1 VSFHSGKFQEAHAL
15 WNEVGT
21 IGSEDSL
28 VRAWVATGLARAS
41 VRTGRY
47 ADAISILGSNQRLI
61 HEVGELPTRL
71 AHWGYSALA
80 LWNEGR
86 LDPAVE
92 SATAGLEAIEG
103 TEAFAAPHAFDGIAE
118 VTRVLLAANDLSRS
132 GASAALAE
140 RSVRSLERVARRL
153 PIARPRASMARAV
166 LLAGEGKHAAARRRF
181 RRALQQADT
190 MAMPYEHGLVL
201 REMGHAVGDIEALA
215 RSAAELSALGAVD
228 DVRPVGFDQPRG

>member
-1 VSFHSGKFQEAHAL
+1 M
-15 WNEVGT
+15 
-21 IGSEDSL
+21 
-28 VRAWVATGLARAS
+28 
-41 VRTGRY
+41 
-47 ADAISILGSNQRLI
+47 
-61 HEVGELPTRL
+61 
-71 AHWGYSALA
+71 
-80 LWNEGR
+80 
-86 LDPAVE
+86 
-92 SATAGLEAIEG
+92 
-103 TEAFAAPHAFDGIAE
+103 
-118 VTRVLLAANDLSRS
+118 LLAANDLSRS